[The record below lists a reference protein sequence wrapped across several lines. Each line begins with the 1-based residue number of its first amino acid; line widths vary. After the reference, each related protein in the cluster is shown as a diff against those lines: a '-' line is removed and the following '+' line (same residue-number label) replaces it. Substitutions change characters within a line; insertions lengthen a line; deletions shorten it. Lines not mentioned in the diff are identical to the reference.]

1 MIQQNMA
8 RHIDYWSTS
17 HSKDTVIWMIKMK
30 TKTTTAMIVT
40 VWGAPLDPV
49 DLVRINFLFLLCF
62 VESYRLYSFRGRL
75 YFLHLSSNDR
85 TPLANQ

>member
-17 HSKDTVIWMIKMK
+17 NSKDTIWMIKLK
-30 TKTTTAMIVT
+30 TKT
-40 VWGAPLDPV
+40 GDDCDSLGSAPLDPV
-49 DLVRINFLFLLCF
+49 DLILINFLFLLCL

-85 TPLANQ
+85 TPPANQ